1 MFQTTNQEHI
11 FPGVSCFGSS
21 QLWPG
26 GPKTQ
31 KIKKTPGSSWVQTY
45 GQKQLAQLADLGW
58 AI

>member
-45 GQKQLAQLADLGW
+45 GQKQLAQLADLG
-58 AI
+58 